1 MINRLIFINFIK
13 TLIVFKM
20 FIQEELK
27 NSEAPR
33 SAYVNFVKEIEKVQ
47 AKKQLN

>member
-1 MINRLIFINFIK
+1 
-13 TLIVFKM
+13 M

-33 SAYVNFVKEIEKVQ
+33 SAYANFVKEGQKAQ
-47 AKKQLN
+47 ARATA